1 MAQPV
6 TRFTLL
12 GSTGSVGTQT
22 LDVIRSMPERFELLG
37 LAAGRNTDLLAAQ
50 AREFRPRQIWSSL
63 AEDPDQ
69 AAIVQAIASEVSAE
83 ILPMEEMAED
93 PDMDVLVVATAG
105 RAGLEPTL
113 AALERGTDVAL
124 ANKEVVVMAG
134 HLLRAAADRGTAR
147 LRPVDSEHSAIWQCL
162 WGEENNE
169 IRRIIL
175 TASGGAL
182 RDLPE
187 EALRDVSP
195 AQALN
200 HPTWNMGQKITIDSA
215 SLMNKGMETIEA
227 RWLFDVPYERVEVLQ
242 HAESI
247 VHSLVEMGDGSV
259 KAQLGN
265 PDMRLPI
272 QCALCYPARLQPT
285 VEPLD
290 LAKLGALHFQTPD
303 YDRYPCLKLAKE
315 AGAAA
320 GTYPTVMAAADEI
333 AVEAFLQER
342 IAFTDIPVIV
352 EQVMHKHDSKPDPEL
367 AEIDAADVW
376 AREAAVTALDAVL
389 RASC

>member
-1 MAQPV
+1 MDRPLI
-6 TRFTLL
+6 RFSLL
-12 GSTGSVGTQT
+12 GSTGSIGAQT
-22 LDVIRSMPERFELLG
+22 LDVVRGMPGRFELLG
-37 LAAGRNTDLLAAQ
+37 LAAGRNLELLAAQ
-50 AREFRPRQIWSSL
+50 AREFRPRYLWSSAGGPEL
-63 AEDPDQ
+63 RAIADDIGARLLPMDEMAADPD
-69 AAIVQAIASEVSAE
+69 
-83 ILPMEEMAED
+83 L
-93 PDMDVLVVATAG
+93 DVLVVGTAG

-113 AALERGTDVAL
+113 AALRRGTDVAL

-134 HLLRAAADRGTAR
+134 HLLREAAAAGGAT

-162 WGEENNE
+162 WGEEGNA

-182 RDLPE
+182 RGLPA
-187 EALRDVSP
+187 EALPHVTP

-200 HPTWNMGQKITIDSA
+200 HPTWRMGKKITIDSA

-227 RWLFDVPYERVEVLQ
+227 RWLFDVPYDRVEVVQ

-272 QCALCYPARLQPT
+272 QCALCYPRRLEPT

-290 LAKLGALHFQTPD
+290 LAMVGALHFAAPD
-303 YDRYPCLKLAKE
+303 LDRYPCLKLAMQ
-315 AGAAA
+315 AGRAA
-320 GTYPTVMAAADEI
+320 GTYPTVLAAADEV
-333 AVEAFLQER
+333 AVEAFLAER
-342 IAFTDIPVIV
+342 IRFTDIPAVV
-352 EQVMHKHDSKPDPEL
+352 EQVMDAHDSVIDPPL
-367 AEIDAADVW
+367 AAIDEADGW
-376 AREAAVTALDAVL
+376 ARAGAVDALRKLTPV
-389 RASC
+389 

>member
-1 MAQPV
+1 MGRSV
-6 TRFTLL
+6 THFSLL

-22 LDVIRSMPERFELLG
+22 LDVVRSMPERLSLLG
-37 LAAGRNTDLLAAQ
+37 LAAGRNLDLLASQ
-50 AREFRPRQIWSSL
+50 AREFRPRAIWAADGDQPQV
-63 AEDPDQ
+63 AERLQSIAREID
-69 AAIVQAIASEVSAE
+69 AAIV
-83 ILPMEEMAED
+83 PMEEMAVD
-93 PDMDVLVVATAG
+93 PDLDVLVVGTAG

-113 AALERGTDVAL
+113 AALQGGTDVAL

-134 HLLRAAADRGTAR
+134 HLLRAAADSGGSQ
-147 LRPVDSEHSAIWQCL
+147 LRPIDSEHSAIWQCL
-162 WGEENNE
+162 WGEEGNA

-182 RDLPE
+182 RDLPA
-187 EALRDVSP
+187 EALAGVSP

-200 HPTWNMGQKITIDSA
+200 HPTWNMGKKITIDSA

-272 QCALCYPARLQPT
+272 QCALCYPARLEPT

-290 LAKLGALHFQTPD
+290 LAKLGTLHFQTPEFE
-303 YDRYPCLKLAKE
+303 RYPCLRLAMQ
-315 AGAAA
+315 AGQAA
-320 GTYPTVMAAADEI
+320 GTYPTVMAAADEV
-333 AVEAFLQER
+333 AVEAFLQEQIR
-342 IAFTDIPVIV
+342 FTDIPTII
-352 EQVMHKHDSKPDPEL
+352 ERVMDAHESTPDPALEV
-367 AEIDAADVW
+367 IDAADGW
-376 AREAAVTALDAVL
+376 GRAEAQRLLATMVVA
-389 RASC
+389 

>member
-1 MAQPV
+1 MGRSL

-22 LDVIRSMPERFELLG
+22 LDVVRSMPDRFELLG
-37 LAAGRNTDLLAAQ
+37 LAAGRNLDLLAKQ
-50 AREFRPRQIWSSL
+50 AREFQPRYIWSSL
-63 AEDPDQ
+63 AAQKPH
-69 AAIVQAIASEVSAE
+69 AAAVGEIASAVGAQVM
-83 ILPMEEMAED
+83 PMDEMAQD
-93 PDMDVLVVATAG
+93 PELDVLVVGTAG

-113 AALERGTDVAL
+113 EALARGVDVAL

-134 HLLRAAADRGTAR
+134 HLLRAAADRGQAQ

-162 WGEENNE
+162 WGEESNE

-187 EALRDVSP
+187 AALADVTP

-247 VHSLVEMGDGSV
+247 VHSLVEMSDGSV

-272 QCALCYPARLQPT
+272 QCALAYPARLSPT

-290 LAKLGALHFQTPD
+290 LAKLGSLHFQTPD
-303 YDRYPCLKLAKE
+303 FDRYPCLQLAMQ
-315 AGAAA
+315 AGKAA

-333 AVEAFLQER
+333 AVDAFLREQIR
-342 IAFTDIPVIV
+342 FTQIPGLIESAMSTHESVD
-352 EQVMHKHDSKPDPEL
+352 EPSLE
-367 AEIDAADVW
+367 AIDAADAW
-376 AREAAVTALDAVL
+376 ARRRVTTALAEV
-389 RASC
+389 ATA